1 MSKKETPLDQI
12 SLLALWANAWPAITA
27 LVAAAST
34 LDAALPQ
41 PEPGSHWLIIRK
53 VISFLAIN
61 VGNASNGKQP
71 DFVTWIVRIASPLL
85 QSPATIQAVA
95 QAATADPVAQ
105 PASAPQAAP
114 AATPIASGAAAT
126 ATALLVAMFLS
137 LGLSAC
143 ASKPPATVLFEAR
156 AAYDATVL
164 APLVQY
170 HGLPVCPAASGVAC
184 KDGGIDT
191 DLIKADADAKV
202 AFDAAEDAVRNHPGT
217 DPTSLIADAENAANV
232 VATIL
237 ANHGIK

>member
-1 MSKKETPLDQI
+1 MDQT
-12 SLLALWANAWPAITA
+12 SLLALWTNAWPAITA

-41 PEPGSHWLIIRK
+41 PYPGSHWLIIRK

-71 DFVTWIVRIASPLL
+71 DFVTWIVRIAAPLL
-85 QSPATIQAVA
+85 QNPTTAQAVV
-95 QAATADPVAQ
+95 QAAAAGPVAQ
-105 PASAPQAAP
+105 PAQAPQAAP
-114 AATPIASGAAAT
+114 AEESVASGTAAT
-126 ATALLVAMFLS
+126 AAALLIAAFLS
-137 LGLSAC
+137 FSLAAC
-143 ASKPPATVLFEAR
+143 ASKPPATVLFETR

-170 HGLPVCPAASGVAC
+170 HGLPVCPGASGIAC
-184 KDGGIDT
+184 KDAGIDS
-191 DLIKADADAKV
+191 DLVKADADAKT
-202 AFDAAEDAVRNHPGT
+202 AFDVAEDAVRNHPGT
-217 DPTSLIADAENAANV
+217 VPTSLIADAQNAANA

>member
-1 MSKKETPLDQI
+1 MDQT

-27 LVAAAST
+27 IVAAAST

-41 PEPGSHWLIIRK
+41 PDPGSHWLIIRK

-85 QSPATIQAVA
+85 QSPTTVQAVA
-95 QAATADPVAQ
+95 QAATAGPVAQ
-105 PASAPQAAP
+105 PAQAPQAAP
-114 AATPIASGAAAT
+114 AAAPVATGAAAT
-126 ATALLVAMFLS
+126 AAALLLVAFLS
-137 LGLSAC
+137 LGLAAC
-143 ASKPPATVLFEAR
+143 ASKPPATVLFETR

-170 HGLPVCPAASGVAC
+170 HGLPVCPAATGVAC
-184 KDGGIDT
+184 KDASIDS
-191 DLIKADADAKV
+191 DLVKADADAKT

-217 DPTSLIADAENAANV
+217 DPTSLIADAQNAANAV
-232 VATIL
+232 STIL